1 MKQSKLIFRILP
13 VLLAL
18 CFFIGASVPHMVLS
32 VNGAEYDSNYES
44 LSNEEKQAYL
54 EQQLKEVNKKLDD
67 LAAQSKDT
75 EEYITALDE
84 KIRYMDNQ
92 LKLSEEEMATS
103 KNKITTLE
111 RQYSDNEK
119 NIASLKTEIDALS
132 KESKVLKEKFD
143 VSYEM
148 YGQRARA
155 MYISGDMT
163 ILEALLTSKDIST
176 LMTRIEMIR
185 RVSQQDKL
193 LLETIKTE
201 GEELESTQK
210 TLNDKKDSLINNQNA
225 LDATKNIL
233 NKTIKDLEKQ
243 QLAFTDKQKDY
254 ESERSE
260 ADNLLIKLQ
269 EDTKNYSEFR
279 HQDEA
284 DLAEIN
290 REIEA
295 AAEKY
300 IQQMEEQNKTT
311 TTTTS
316 TTTTTTKKHTTT
328 DADGETEKKP
338 STTKPT
344 TTKKTTTSTS
354 SNRLSLTYPVP
365 SQTRITTAYGSA
377 GYVGH
382 TGVDFACSSGSNV
395 VAAESGVVIISKDI
409 TSHSNGRCSC
419 SYTGGGYHSY
429 GRYIVIMHDKKNLA
443 GQYVYTL
450 YAHNSS
456 RLVSE
461 GQRVSKGQRIAKSG
475 STGNSSGP
483 HCHFEVRT
491 PTASYSDCV
500 NPTNYL
506 P

>member
-1 MKQSKLIFRILP
+1 MKQSKLIFRALP

-18 CFFIGASVPHMVLS
+18 CFFIGTFAPHMVLTAG
-32 VNGAEYDSNYES
+32 GAEYDNYEN

-67 LAAQSKDT
+67 LAEKSKDT
-75 EEYITALDE
+75 EEYISALDE
-84 KIRYMDNQ
+84 KIKYMNNQ
-92 LKLSEEEMATS
+92 LSIAKEEMETS
-103 KNKITTLE
+103 KSKITTLE

-119 NIASLKTEIDALS
+119 NIASLKTEIEELS
-132 KESKVLKEKFD
+132 KESEALKEKFD
-143 VSYEM
+143 VSFEQ

-155 MYISGDMT
+155 MYISGNMT
-163 ILEALLTSKDIST
+163 VLEALLTSKDIST

-210 TLNDKKDSLINNQNA
+210 TLNDKKDSLTNNQQA
-225 LDATKNIL
+225 LAATKNNL
-233 NKTIKDLEKQ
+233 NKTIEQLEKQ
-243 QLAFTDKQKDY
+243 QLEFTGKQKDY
-254 ESERSE
+254 ESEKSE

-300 IQQMEEQNKTT
+300 IQQIEEQNKETT
-311 TTTTS
+311 TTTTN
-316 TTTTTTKKHTTT
+316 KHTTAG
-328 DADGETEKKP
+328 DDGESETKP
-338 STTKPT
+338 SSTKPA
-344 TTKKTTTSTS
+344 TTKKTTTAAS
-354 SNRLSLTYPVP
+354 SNKLSLTYPVP

-395 VAAESGVVIISKDI
+395 VAAESGTVILSKDI
-409 TSHSNGRCSC
+409 TSHSYCSC

-429 GRYIVIMHDKKNLA
+429 GRYIVIMHDKKNSA
-443 GQYVYTL
+443 GNYVYTL

-461 GQRVSKGQRIAKSG
+461 GQRVKKGQIIAKSG

-491 PTASYSDCV
+491 PTASYGDCV